1 MADAHIPAPQAPFP
15 SSRSLVLTGSRLGLI
30 AAVIAAAALL
40 CSVALLPFVVPADAL
55 LRDTARHLGDV
66 PPLTEE
72 IPSSPQTSVIYAADH
87 KTVLA
92 NLVLNERRT
101 VVPLKQ
107 VPKQVRDAVVAIEDD
122 RFYEHKGVDFRGIL
136 RAAIADLRHG
146 GIAQGGITLTQQY
159 VQKVVTGDS
168 RTLERKIREAMY
180 AVQLERRWSK
190 DQILG
195 AYLNEAYF
203 GDGLYGIATAAQH
216 YFGGKP
222 VGKLSLAEGAALA
235 ATIAAPNDYN
245 PRRKAN
251 AARRAIVLDRMQTL
265 GFASARQVATAKHA
279 KLKVNI
285 YTPRTRQPYFVEY
298 IKQQLLHDL
307 AYDKTLGKADTD
319 RRTRTVFQGGLRI
332 YTTLSPRLQR
342 EGEAAIHNQLWS
354 RFGKNGNPTGALAS
368 VDPRDGKLLALA
380 SGRNFNQSQVDL
392 ATGRGGT
399 GFQPGSSFKV
409 FFLVAALE
417 EGIPTSTSFNSP
429 AHLTVADPRCNVG
442 FHKPW
447 TLGNAG
453 ESEAGT
459 YNMYQ
464 ATAHSVNTYFA
475 QLALKVGVDRAIE
488 TARKMGIS
496 NIPPRDSDAYHAWQ
510 VCSLVLGVR
519 EVSVLDMASAYGVLA
534 NKGVRCPVYSIARIE
549 DPDRKP
555 LYSHKSTC
563 SEVIKPKIVATM
575 DAMLRGVVTGG
586 TGVAAHLPGRPV
598 AGKTGTAQEYRS
610 AFFNGYTPQLATS
623 VWVGFTPK
631 PVSMPHQSPR
641 GGPVFGGTY
650 PALIFHDYMAAAMA
664 GAPVIGFPAAPPPPA
679 PAKAKV
685 PKVVGKP
692 VKQAQQILQGAG
704 FGSTAQEVPSSAP
717 KGRVVAQDPAGG
729 AEVPGGTSVLLK
741 VSNGK
746 GGAAGDVVIP
756 GVVGL
761 QVNVARSILGTF
773 GLLATIAYTTV
784 GSNSQVGQV
793 ISQSPPAGTR
803 VPRGSRVTLLGG
815 RTQLLP

>member
-15 SSRSLVLTGSRLGLI
+15 SSRSLVLAGSRLGLI

-40 CSVALLPFVVPADAL
+40 CSVALLPFVVPAGAL

-72 IPSSPQTSVIYAADH
+72 LPSSPQTSVIYAADH

-122 RFYEHKGVDFRGIL
+122 RFYEHQGVDFRGIL

-146 GIAQGGITLTQQY
+146 GIAQGGSTLTQQY
-159 VQKVVTGDS
+159 VKKVVTGDS
-168 RTLERKIREAMY
+168 RTLDRKIREAMY

-195 AYLNEAYF
+195 AYLNE
-203 GDGLYGIATAAQH
+203 D
-216 YFGGKP
+216 YFGGKS

-285 YTPRTRQPYFVEY
+285 YTPRTQQPYFVEY
-298 IKQQLLHDL
+298 IKQQLLHDH
-307 AYDKTLGKADTD
+307 AYDRTLGKADTD
-319 RRTRTVFQGGLRI
+319 RRTRMVFQGGLRI
-332 YTTLSPRLQR
+332 YTTLSPRLQK
-342 EGEAAIHNQLWS
+342 EGEAAIHNRLWS

-380 SGRNFNQSQVDL
+380 SGRNF
-392 ATGRGGT
+392 
-399 GFQPGSSFKV
+399 
-409 FFLVAALE
+409 
-417 EGIPTSTSFNSP
+417 
-429 AHLTVADPRCNVG
+429 
-442 FHKPW
+442 
-447 TLGNAG
+447 
-453 ESEAGT
+453 
-459 YNMYQ
+459 
-464 ATAHSVNTYFA
+464 A
-475 QLALKVGVDRAIE
+475 QLALKVGIDRAIE

-534 NKGVRCPVYSIARIE
+534 NKGMRCPVYSIARIE

-631 PVSMPHQSPR
+631 PVSMPHA
-641 GGPVFGGTY
+641 GPT
-650 PALIFHDYMAAAMA
+650 
-664 GAPVIGFPAAPPPPA
+664 
-679 PAKAKV
+679 
-685 PKVVGKP
+685 
-692 VKQAQQILQGAG
+692 
-704 FGSTAQEVPSSAP
+704 
-717 KGRVVAQDPAGG
+717 
-729 AEVPGGTSVLLK
+729 
-741 VSNGK
+741 
-746 GGAAGDVVIP
+746 
-756 GVVGL
+756 
-761 QVNVARSILGTF
+761 
-773 GLLATIAYTTV
+773 
-784 GSNSQVGQV
+784 
-793 ISQSPPAGTR
+793 
-803 VPRGSRVTLLGG
+803 
-815 RTQLLP
+815 